1 MSKKIGGETMA
12 KIENVD
18 YERIPGQASQMRSE
32 GQALNK
38 ELKSAYESIN
48 LMRNFWYGQRYDSLV
63 KEFNR
68 IVPDINELLTL
79 VVSEFPYA
87 LEIIANN
94 YSQADKGANVT
105 SPQNT
110 APDKIEEIL
119 LSTGIGLRFISTQVE
134 MTQTQVEKNFDNAK
148 EKMNSIESIYNQIQ
162 WESEASQAFKAK
174 FTKLKSQII
183 SSFENIKSQFAKLM
197 TQAQQDV
204 QSAETS
210 NTVM

>member
-1 MSKKIGGETMA
+1 MA
-12 KIENVD
+12 KIQNVD
-18 YERIPGQASQMRSE
+18 YERIPGQATQMRSE
-32 GQALNK
+32 GQVLNT

-48 LMRNFWYGQRYDSLV
+48 LMRNFWYGKRYDSLV
-63 KEFNR
+63 KEFNE
-68 IVPDINELLTL
+68 IIPDINELLTL

-110 APDKIEEIL
+110 APNKINKIL
-119 LSTGIGLRFISTQVE
+119 FSTGVGLRFISAQVE

-148 EKMNSIESIYNQIQ
+148 EKMNEIESIYNQIQ

-197 TQAQQDV
+197 TQAQQDI
-204 QSAETS
+204 QAAETS